1 MATFTNVT
9 DMSMHLQCPTYCCCK
24 WVFLL
29 PHLCRST
36 NPSHLATRRSQWNTG
51 RHKVLVELFGGIVLC
66 SLDALPTVWN
76 MTTLGHSPQIRLQ
89 STTVRDILNNL
100 NKSYNSDLSV
110 LEFQYSYRA
119 KQSSNQFEKKIN
131 LAGFILNWTYCTK

>member
-1 MATFTNVT
+1 
-9 DMSMHLQCPTYCCCK
+9 
-24 WVFLL
+24 
-29 PHLCRST
+29 
-36 NPSHLATRRSQWNTG
+36 
-51 RHKVLVELFGGIVLC
+51 
-66 SLDALPTVWN
+66 

-131 LAGFILNWTYCTK
+131 LAGFILN